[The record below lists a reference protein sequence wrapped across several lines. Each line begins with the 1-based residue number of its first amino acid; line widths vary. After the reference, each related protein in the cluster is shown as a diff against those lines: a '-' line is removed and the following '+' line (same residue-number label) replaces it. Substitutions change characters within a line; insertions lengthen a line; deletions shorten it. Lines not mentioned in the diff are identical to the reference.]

1 MTFPMR
7 FPVTLG
13 ILAAALW
20 TVVPAGARSAAA
32 RGAQEDPVR
41 AESRVWITGSS
52 NIRRFTCRA
61 GGLSASVA
69 LRADAT
75 HQASLTGHNV
85 AQAPSLTVPFAQL
98 DCGIGIMN
106 RHLQQTVHADA
117 HPAVSFRLERYEAVV
132 AGAVPTVRLVGRL
145 AIAGVEKP
153 VVVDARLAADSSGVL
168 HVQGVY
174 VVRMTDFGVTPPRR
188 FGGLLAVRDSVT
200 VHFDVVPTDD
210 DTLDSN
216 SIPDVLAAPL
226 TL

>member
-13 ILAAALW
+13 LLAAALW
-20 TVVPAGARSAAA
+20 TVAPAGARSAAA

-52 NIRRFTCRA
+52 NIRR
-61 GGLSASVA
+61 
-69 LRADAT
+69 
-75 HQASLTGHNV
+75 
-85 AQAPSLTVPFAQL
+85 
-98 DCGIGIMN
+98 
-106 RHLQQTVHADA
+106 LQQTVHAA
-117 HPAVSFRLERYEAVV
+117 THPAVSFRLERYEAVV

-210 DTLDSN
+210 DALDS
-216 SIPDVLAAPL
+216 SAPSL
-226 TL
+226 TYSPHL